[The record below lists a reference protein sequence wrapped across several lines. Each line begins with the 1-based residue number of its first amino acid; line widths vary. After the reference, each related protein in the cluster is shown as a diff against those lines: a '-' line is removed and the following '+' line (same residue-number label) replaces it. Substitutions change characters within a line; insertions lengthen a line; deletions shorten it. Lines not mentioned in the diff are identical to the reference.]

1 MVFEGQNH
9 HSIIIGT
16 RTFMVVPKFIK
27 KRIILQILLATVPV
41 LLCGLL
47 IVVQLLSGS
56 FQSIIGIN
64 EELRDF
70 FQKDIITL
78 ENRIVSLTDLN
89 YANAAKLEQYKLDHE
104 KYKQQLAL
112 YKQGFS
118 AKGAITGGAIPLS
131 QKIISQFEKKGLSSR
146 SALTKLKEIYGNSA
160 YEILYWKLSTNLTDL
175 RVFKGLSADFIGYM
189 KGAARSGKPDWFED
203 ELGFRDI
210 VVSLVPYRKGT
221 SLTGIIALIFD
232 VSKAYSIIETAD
244 RLSLSI
250 KSAKIQEQR
259 LREGARVTAH
269 FRQRRQEQ
277 RKLVQTNAENN
288 QTIITRARNE
298 LILFIGANM
307 TMLIGVS
314 VFLFWWLGSR
324 RITKLRNW
332 MAALAKS
339 PSSTNHPGDSA
350 PGSRMPDSPL
360 QYPISPNWESADN
373 PAAPPRENQK
383 AVPPHFLERLEIKS
397 MDEIGALSK
406 SINVMLDS
414 LDSTMVSKNLLLQEN
429 EERKLV
435 ERRLRDNQERLKT
448 IFDAVQA
455 GVIIIDA
462 ESHKIVDANPAAQK
476 MIGAQRQQ
484 ITGKICHQS
493 ICLQRLQECRM
504 AQPGKSIDNME
515 HLIFTAAGHELPVIK
530 TETAIVL
537 DGKKHFICSFVDISA
552 LQMARLALE
561 EAKLN
566 AEQANRI
573 KSQFLANM
581 SHEIR
586 TPLNGVL
593 GMTDIALHTQLDE
606 EQRHIINTISTE
618 AASLL
623 RIINDI
629 LDFSKIEAGKLEMEE
644 ISFNLHTIC
653 EEVVQAIIF
662 AGEQKGLEII
672 FFISPDIPEKVKGD
686 PGRIRQILMN
696 LCGNALKFTHQ
707 GEIYIK
713 VEPWR
718 DSTAANRIRFSIKD
732 SGIGIAENKLSSIFE
747 SFRQID
753 GSTTR
758 TYGGTGLGTTI
769 SKQLVEL
776 MDGQIGVSSKVG
788 AGSTFWFILPLA
800 KLDGSE
806 NLTNIEQI
814 NNRLLSGRRVLIVDD
829 NQTNLFIL
837 EEYLNS
843 WGCIPIKAVDGNNA
857 LRIFHEAENSISA
870 IDLIITDFSMP
881 GMDGLDF
888 IAQVRLSKIKGHNT
902 PVIVLSSLNSKA
914 DIASWDKLTI
924 QGFINKPILR
934 QELKISV
941 CKALGAVNYAKA
953 EVVRE
958 KPALPEVNSGSN
970 TDKILLVEDYPTN
983 RKVASYYLSSAGY
996 SIDEAKD
1003 GEQAL
1008 AMVKDKKY
1016 GLIFMDIQMPVMDG
1030 YKATRKIREWE
1041 EDIGCQ
1047 RSLPVIAMTAHALA
1061 GYREQCIEAGMN
1073 DYITKPLK
1081 RKEFVSMAEKWLS
1094 AAAILPLK
1102 AQTSEVPSP
1111 PIERSGSPV
1120 DIAGLLAEMDNDR
1133 EIVVELFDS
1142 FDNSLQGQKMA
1153 MRQALEAQDYKLLQR
1168 ESHAIKGAALNVCAN
1183 DLAQTAKDLEN
1194 SCRAGQSQ
1202 KYRDLFILL
1211 DEKID
1216 EVQIY
1221 MQEFVNR
1228 TT

>member
-1 MVFEGQNH
+1 MV
-9 HSIIIGT
+9 I
-16 RTFMVVPKFIK
+16 
-27 KRIILQILLATVPV
+27 
-41 LLCGLL
+41 
-47 IVVQLLSGS
+47 QLLSGS

-64 EELRDF
+64 KELRDF
-70 FQKDIITL
+70 FQKDIFTL
-78 ENRIVSLTDLN
+78 ENRVVSLTDLN

-118 AKGAITGGAIPLS
+118 VKGAITGGAIPLS
-131 QKIISQFEKKGLSSR
+131 RTIITQFETERLSPTAALAQLKK
-146 SALTKLKEIYGNSA
+146 IYGKSA
-160 YEILYWKLSTNLTDL
+160 YKILYWQLSTNLTDL
-175 RVFKGLSADFIGYM
+175 RAFKGLSADFINYI
-189 KGAARSGKPDWFED
+189 KLAARSGTPDWFED
-203 ELGFRDI
+203 EFGFRDI
-210 VVSLVPYRKGT
+210 VVSLVPYKKGG
-221 SLTGIIALIFD
+221 SLTGVIALIFD
-232 VSKAYSIIETAD
+232 ISKAYNIIETAD

-259 LREGARVTAH
+259 LREGEKVTAH
-269 FRQRRQEQ
+269 FRQRRQKQ

-288 QTIITRARNE
+288 QSIITKSRNE

-307 TMLIGVS
+307 TMLIGIS

-332 MAALAKS
+332 MVALTESNYMLQPSAADNFLP
-339 PSSTNHPGDSA
+339 PSSINLTRDLTS
-350 PGSRMPDSPL
+350 GSSL
-360 QYPISPNWESADN
+360 SDN
-373 PAAPPRENQK
+373 FSQH
-383 AVPPHFLERLEIKS
+383 AVPPHSLARLEIKS
-397 MDEIGALSK
+397 MDEIAALSK

-429 EERKLV
+429 GERKLV
-435 ERRLRDNQERLKT
+435 EKRLRDNQERLKT

-455 GVIIIDA
+455 GVIIIEA

-476 MIGAQRQQ
+476 MIGARRRQ
-484 ITGKICHQS
+484 IIGKTCYRS

-504 AQPGKSIDNME
+504 SQPGESIDNME
-515 HLIFTAAGHELPVIK
+515 HLILTAAGHELPVIK
-530 TETAIVL
+530 TETAIML

-561 EAKLN
+561 EAKRN

-593 GMTDIALHTQLDE
+593 GMADIALHTRLDE
-606 EQRHIINTISTE
+606 EQRHIINTINTE

-629 LDFSKIEAGKLEMEE
+629 LDFSKIEAGKLELEE

-653 EEVVQAIIF
+653 EEVVQTIIF

-686 PGRIRQILMN
+686 PGRIRQILKN

-713 VEPWR
+713 IELWR
-718 DSTAANRIRFSIKD
+718 DSTPANLVRFSIKD
-732 SGIGIAENKLSSIFE
+732 SGIGIAENKLASIFE

-776 MDGQIGVSSKVG
+776 MGGQIGVSSKVG
-788 AGSTFWFILPLA
+788 VGSTFWFILPLPES
-800 KLDGSE
+800 DSDE
-806 NLTNIEQI
+806 SLTNIEQI
-814 NNRLLSGRRVLIVDD
+814 NNHLLSGRRVLIVDD

-843 WGCIPIKAVDGNNA
+843 WGCIPIKAADGNNA
-857 LRIFHEAENSISA
+857 LQILHAAENSIAA

-881 GMDGLDF
+881 ETDGFNL
-888 IAQVRLSKIKGHNT
+888 ISQLRSSNSKGRDT
-902 PVIVLSSLNSKA
+902 PVIVLSSINSKA
-914 DIASWDKLTI
+914 DIESWDKLAI
-924 QGFINKPILR
+924 QGFLNKPILR
-934 QELKISV
+934 QELKVCI
-941 CKALGAVNYAKA
+941 CKALGTFDYAKA
-953 EVVRE
+953 DKITRE
-958 KPALPEVNSGSN
+958 ISTRSEVNRASN
-970 TDKILLVEDYPTN
+970 TGKILLVEDYPTN

-996 SIDEAKD
+996 SIDEAED
-1003 GEQAL
+1003 GKQAL
-1008 AMVKDKKY
+1008 TMVRDKKY
-1016 GLIFMDIQMPVMDG
+1016 GLIFMDIQMPIMDG

-1041 EDIGCQ
+1041 KDIGCQ
-1047 RSLPVIAMTAHALA
+1047 HGLPIIAMTAHALA

-1081 RKEFVSMAEKWLS
+1081 RKEFVDMAEKWLS
-1094 AAAILPLK
+1094 AGSILPPAK
-1102 AQTSEVPSP
+1102 DQTSKAPSP
-1111 PIERSGSPV
+1111 LPVVEKSGSPI
-1120 DIAGLLAEMDNDR
+1120 DIAGLLVEMDNDK
-1133 EIVVELFDS
+1133 EIIIELFDS
-1142 FDNSLQGQKMA
+1142 FDNSLQGQKLT
-1153 MRQALEAQDYKLLQR
+1153 MRQAFEAKDYKLLER
-1168 ESHAIKGAALNVCAN
+1168 ESHAVKGAALNVCAN
-1183 DLAQTAKDLEN
+1183 ELAVTAKDLEN
-1194 SCRAGQSQ
+1194 SCRAGQAQ
-1202 KYRDLFILL
+1202 NYRNLFISLN
-1211 DEKID
+1211 EKIE
-1216 EVQIY
+1216 EVQVY

-1228 TT
+1228 ETA

>member
-1 MVFEGQNH
+1 VVFLPE
-9 HSIIIGT
+9 
-16 RTFMVVPKFIK
+16 FIK
-27 KRIILQILLATVPV
+27 KRIILQVLLATVPV

-47 IVVQLLSGS
+47 VVIQLLSGS
-56 FQSIIGIN
+56 FHSIIGIN
-64 EELRDF
+64 KELRDF
-70 FQKDIITL
+70 FQKDIFSL

-89 YANAAKLEQYKLDHE
+89 YADAAKLEQYKLDHE

-118 AKGAITGGAIPLS
+118 AKGAVIGGAIPLS
-131 QKIISQFEKKGLSSR
+131 RKIILQFEKKDLSPKA
-146 SALTKLKEIYGNSA
+146 ALAQLKKLYGQST
-160 YEILYWKLSTNLTDL
+160 YEILYWKLSSNLTEL
-175 RVFKGLSADFIGYM
+175 RDFKGLSDDFINYM
-189 KGAARSGKPDWFED
+189 KISARNGKPDWFED
-203 ELGFRDI
+203 EFGFRDI
-210 VVSLVPYRKGT
+210 VVSLVPYRKGS
-221 SLTGIIALIFD
+221 SLTGVIALIFD
-232 VSKAYSIIETAD
+232 ISKAYSIIETAD

-259 LREGARVTAH
+259 LREGEKVTAH
-269 FRQRRQEQ
+269 FRQRRQKQ

-288 QTIITRARNE
+288 QTIITKARNE

-307 TMLIGVS
+307 TMLIGIS

-324 RITKLRNW
+324 RITKLQNW
-332 MAALAKS
+332 MVALTES
-339 PSSTNHPGDSA
+339 NY
-350 PGSRMPDSPL
+350 MLQPL
-360 QYPISPNWESADN
+360 AADN
-373 PAAPPRENQK
+373 FSPPSPVNLSGDCFRDLASDSNLSNNYPQYSILPHPENTCNPATPHREDQK
-383 AVPPHFLERLEIKS
+383 AIQPHSSARLEIKS

-435 ERRLRDNQERLKT
+435 EKRLRDNQERLKT

-462 ESHKIVDANPAAQK
+462 ENHKIVDANPAAQR
-476 MIGAQRQQ
+476 MIGAQRRQ
-484 ITGKICHQS
+484 IIGKICYQS

-504 AQPGKSIDNME
+504 SQPGKSIDNME
-515 HLIFTAAGHELPVIK
+515 HLLFTAAGHELPVIK
-530 TETAIVL
+530 TETVIML

-561 EAKLN
+561 EAKQN

-593 GMTDIALHTQLDE
+593 GMADIALHTRLNE
-606 EQRHIINTISTE
+606 EQRHIINTINTE

-653 EEVVQAIIF
+653 EEVVQTIIF
-662 AGEQKGLEII
+662 TGEQKGLEII

-686 PGRIRQILMN
+686 PGRIRQILTN

-713 VEPWR
+713 VELWR
-718 DSTAANRIRFSIKD
+718 SSTTTDLVRFSIKD

-776 MDGQIGVSSKVG
+776 MGGQIGVSSKVG
-788 AGSTFWFILPLA
+788 VGSTFWFILPLP
-800 KLDGSE
+800 KLDDDE
-806 NLTNIEQI
+806 NLTNTEQI
-814 NNRLLSGRRVLIVDD
+814 NNLLLSGRRVLIVDD

-857 LRIFHEAENSISA
+857 LRIIHEAENSIAA

-881 GMDGLDF
+881 EMDGFNL
-888 IAQVRLSKIKGHNT
+888 ISQLRSSNSKGRDT
-902 PVIVLSSLNSKA
+902 PVIVLSSINSKA
-914 DIASWDKLTI
+914 DIRSWDKLAI

-934 QELKISV
+934 QELKVCI
-941 CKALGAVNYAKA
+941 CKALGTFSYAKDD
-953 EVVRE
+953 
-958 KPALPEVNSGSN
+958 EVNQENPIRTAADSTPNTDN

-996 SIDEAKD
+996 SIDEAED
-1003 GEQAL
+1003 GKQAV
-1008 AMVKDKKY
+1008 AMIKDKKY
-1016 GLIFMDIQMPVMDG
+1016 GLIFMDIQMPIMDG

-1041 EDIGCQ
+1041 EDSGCQ
-1047 RSLPVIAMTAHALA
+1047 RCLPVIAMTAHALA
-1061 GYREQCIEAGMN
+1061 GYRAQCIEAGMN

-1081 RKEFVSMAEKWLS
+1081 R
-1094 AAAILPLK
+1094 
-1102 AQTSEVPSP
+1102 
-1111 PIERSGSPV
+1111 
-1120 DIAGLLAEMDNDR
+1120 
-1133 EIVVELFDS
+1133 
-1142 FDNSLQGQKMA
+1142 QG
-1153 MRQALEAQDYKLLQR
+1153 
-1168 ESHAIKGAALNVCAN
+1168 VC
-1183 DLAQTAKDLEN
+1183 QY
-1194 SCRAGQSQ
+1194 G
-1202 KYRDLFILL
+1202 
-1211 DEKID
+1211 
-1216 EVQIY
+1216 
-1221 MQEFVNR
+1221 
-1228 TT
+1228 